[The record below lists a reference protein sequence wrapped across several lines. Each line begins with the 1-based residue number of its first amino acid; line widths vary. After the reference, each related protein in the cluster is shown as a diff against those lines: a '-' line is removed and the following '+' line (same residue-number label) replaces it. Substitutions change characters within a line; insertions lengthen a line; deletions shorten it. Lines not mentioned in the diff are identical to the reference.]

1 MKRASIVNGPIDPA
15 ALIAEVQATHGDSV
29 DPVPPGATLLAS
41 NEKCATQALR
51 LSDAVA
57 SVQFH
62 PELRADTLRDLID
75 SRAGDLRSEG
85 LDPAPLRAGVRE
97 TESARLLRAFA
108 DEARRS

>member
-1 MKRASIVNGPIDPA
+1 MVRIALVLCLVTGSALAGDAERLDVAVGETIEQDVGFAIGLLCDDLTIV
-15 ALIAEVQATHGDSV
+15 
-29 DPVPPGATLLAS
+29 
-41 NEKCATQALR
+41 
-51 LSDAVA
+51 
-57 SVQFH
+57 H